1 MNNENILIYSFFG
14 VLVLFIASLAKSK
27 ILERYF
33 LIETIKPFFA
43 SLFIIT
49 FVMMLDR
56 LIDLMNII
64 IEKQLDLIT
73 IINLFTLSLPF
84 IFALSVPMA
93 VLTSS
98 IMAFG
103 KLSVDQELTAA
114 KSTGINILSMIR
126 PLLLFMLL
134 VSVGMA
140 YFNDFILPDTNHLL
154 KNILIKVTYK
164 KPISAIKPGTFTT
177 LNNLTIYAKDRTDEA
192 LLDIIIFNREQSRF
206 PQTIYAEKGQI
217 FIDPGTDQLKVV
229 LYNGEM
235 HERNDAEP
243 EKYQI
248 RYFQTYTFFR
258 TNLGF
263 EVDDSSTDY
272 RGDREMNSIQMTQM
286 INDRKQ
292 QIIDINNDLDSYK
305 SLSSDDDKESSLSEN
320 RRKFIVMS
328 NLKRSQR
335 EDIEKQ
341 IRMFIVEIH
350 KKYSLA
356 AACFIFFIVGLP
368 IGMMTKTSGLG
379 VSFTFS
385 SLIFII
391 YYVMIVFGEEFG
403 DRGIINPSFVMWIPS
418 IFFFLIGI
426 FLMYIA
432 KKEKYFDVMIIIEFF
447 KKRFKKNK

>member
-1 MNNENILIYSFFG
+1 MTLDRYLLYSLTL
-14 VLVLFIASLAKSK
+14 LVLIFIIYLFKSK

-33 LIETIKPFFA
+33 LLETVKPFFV
-43 SLFIIT
+43 SLTIIT
-49 FVMMLDR
+49 FIMLLDR

-73 IINLFTLSLPF
+73 IINLFALSLPF

-114 KSTGINILSMIR
+114 KSTGINILSMIK
-126 PLLLFMLL
+126 PIVLFMLI
-134 VSVGMA
+134 VTVVMA

-177 LNNLTIYAKDRTDEA
+177 FNNLTIYAKDRTDEA
-192 LLDIIIFNREQSRF
+192 LIDLIIFNREQTRF
-206 PQTIYAEKGQI
+206 PQTIYAERGEI
-217 FIDPGTDQLKVV
+217 FLDPNTDQLKVI
-229 LYNGEM
+229 LYDGEM
-235 HERNDAEP
+235 HEREDTEP

-248 RYFQTYTFFR
+248 RKFKKYTFFR
-258 TNLGF
+258 TNLGYST
-263 EVDDSSTDY
+263 DDSATDF
-272 RGDREMNSIQMTQM
+272 RGDREMTSRQMRSL
-286 INDRKQ
+286 INEREEQ
-292 QIIDINNDLDSYK
+292 INNLNDEINQYQIE
-305 SLSSDDDKESSLSEN
+305 LSKEDIKTDAI
-320 RRKFIVMS
+320 RKYSVLS
-328 NLKRSQR
+328 NLKESQKR
-335 EDIEKQ
+335 DLEKQ
-341 IRMFIVEIH
+341 IRVYVVEIH

-356 AACFIFFIVGLP
+356 AACFVFLLVGLP

-385 SLIFII
+385 SLIFIA

-403 DRGIINPSFVMWIPS
+403 DRGIINPAFVMWIPS
-418 IFFFLIGI
+418 LFFAVIGA

-432 KKEKYFDVMIIIEFF
+432 KKEKHFDVMLIVDFF
-447 KKRFKKNK
+447 KKKFKRVKKK